1 MKSLKSFIIFLIAV
15 VFVCILIT
23 MNAKAADGEKVF
35 TAKCVSCHSLELAL
49 KKQYDQKKW
58 ASTIDRMKGFGLKIT
73 GNEASA
79 VAEFL
84 ASKEKK

>member
-1 MKSLKSFIIFLIAV
+1 MKSLKSFIIFLIV
-15 VFVCILIT
+15 VISVCILIT
-23 MNAKAADGEKVF
+23 VNAKAADGEKVF
-35 TAKCVSCHSLELAL
+35 TSKCAGCHSLELAL

-73 GNEASA
+73 GSEASA

-84 ASKEKK
+84 ASKENK